1 MHHKLRQLMGKQAFL
16 QGRRAFLAIQAFNHN
31 NSNNNSI
38 LRAAAHRR
46 QLHRLRKSLFVLLLQ
61 DGSILQCSPPSRVCI
76 LRRHVISMRR
86 IRAGFNRLRV

>member
-1 MHHKLRQLMGKQAFL
+1 M
-16 QGRRAFLAIQAFNHN
+16 FLAIQAFNHN
-31 NSNNNSI
+31 NNINSI